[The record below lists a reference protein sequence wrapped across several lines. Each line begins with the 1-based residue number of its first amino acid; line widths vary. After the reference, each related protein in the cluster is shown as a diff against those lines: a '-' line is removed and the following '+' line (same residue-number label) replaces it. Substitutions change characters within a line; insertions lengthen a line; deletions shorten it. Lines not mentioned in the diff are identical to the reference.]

1 MSGVNDIN
9 NPVFYLPYMKDSFV
23 FLADGFE
30 EIEAISVIDILRRA
44 GMPVKTV
51 SITSSLQ
58 VRGAHG
64 IMVVADVIYDSTL
77 FTDAEWLIFP
87 GGLPG
92 ATNLYEFAPLQG
104 LIKNQARS
112 EKGRMAAICAAPGE
126 VLGQLGVLKGEKF
139 TCYPSFESKAEG
151 GIYEAAKVVV
161 SGKYVT
167 ANGPSSATLWALE
180 IVRET
185 LGDAVATDVASG
197 MLLYP
202 KTTQDTVN
210 MFG

>member
-1 MSGVNDIN
+1 
-9 NPVFYLPYMKDSFV
+9 MKDSFV

-51 SITSSLQ
+51 SISASLQ
-58 VRGAHG
+58 VKGAHG
-64 IMVVADVIYDSTL
+64 VTVAADVLYDSTL

-104 LIKNQARS
+104 LIRSQAAS
-112 EKGRMAAICAAPGE
+112 EKGR
-126 VLGQLGVLKGEKF
+126 LGQLGVLKGEKF
-139 TCYPSFESKAEG
+139 TCYPGFEGKAEG
-151 GIYEAAKVVV
+151 GIHEPAKVVV

-180 IVRET
+180 IVKET
-185 LGDAVATDVASG
+185 LGEDKAVEVASG

-202 KTTQDTVN
+202 KSAADAVN
-210 MFG
+210 IFG

>member
-1 MSGVNDIN
+1 
-9 NPVFYLPYMKDSFV
+9 MKDSFV

-44 GMPVKTV
+44 GIPVTTV
-51 SITSSLQ
+51 SITASLQ

-64 IMVVADVIYDSTL
+64 VTVVADVLYDSTI

-104 LIKNQARS
+104 LIKNQAES
-112 EKGRMAAICAAPGE
+112 EHGRMAAICAAPGE
-126 VLGQLGVLKGEKF
+126 VLGQLGVLRGEKF
-139 TCYPSFESKAEG
+139 TCYPGFEEKVDG
-151 GIYEAAKVVV
+151 GIHEEAKVVV

-167 ANGPSSATLWALE
+167 ANGPSSATLWALK
-180 IVRET
+180 IVEET
-185 LGDAVATDVASG
+185 LGEDKASEVASG

-202 KTTQDTVN
+202 PKTTHDTVN

>member
-1 MSGVNDIN
+1 
-9 NPVFYLPYMKDSFV
+9 MKDSFV

-51 SITSSLQ
+51 SISSSLQ
-58 VRGAHG
+58 VKGAHG
-64 IMVVADVIYDSTL
+64 VTVVADAIYDSTL
-77 FTDAEWLIFP
+77 FPGAEWLIFP

-92 ATNLYEFAPLQG
+92 ATNLYDFAPLHG
-104 LIKNQARS
+104 LIHNQLS
-112 EKGRMAAICAAPGE
+112 SDSGRVAAICAAPGE
-126 VLGQLGVLKGEKF
+126 VLGRLGVLRGERF
-139 TCYPSFESKAEG
+139 TCYPGFEDKVEG
-151 GIYEAAKVVV
+151 GIHEDSKVVV
-161 SGKYVT
+161 SGRFVT

-180 IVRET
+180 IVKQT
-185 LGDAVATDVASG
+185 LGERAASDVASG

-202 KTTQDTVN
+202 KSSVDTVN